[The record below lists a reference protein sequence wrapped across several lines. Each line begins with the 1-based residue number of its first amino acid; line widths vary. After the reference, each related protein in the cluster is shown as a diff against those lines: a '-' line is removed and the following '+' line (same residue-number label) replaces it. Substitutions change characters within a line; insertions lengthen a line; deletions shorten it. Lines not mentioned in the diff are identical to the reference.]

1 MKKKYY
7 QETKNKQF
15 FTKKKKASIHAI
27 VFTCMIP
34 LLCHFTI
41 LGQKNAHNEPLF
53 TLQSHILFLSFTCF
67 LCKWYDIQKMQDICQ
82 NLEAKLPENDNRG
95 IINPIFWW
103 LNLIIYYMNVY
114 LHVHVHGIMNFDIFT
129 CIFNIYGYNYYK
141 LTA

>member
-1 MKKKYY
+1 
-7 QETKNKQF
+7 
-15 FTKKKKASIHAI
+15 
-27 VFTCMIP
+27 
-34 LLCHFTI
+34 
-41 LGQKNAHNEPLF
+41 
-53 TLQSHILFLSFTCF
+53 
-67 LCKWYDIQKMQDICQ
+67 MQDICQ